1 MRILSASGDWLT
13 RLLSICFTRTTEFT
27 WCQIPLTCQP
37 LQELV
42 IAAPPLAGCTTL
54 ALRSLG
60 LINLHLSRPAPLPVG
75 ATMTVLMRARL
86 QLLLLSV
93 GALLVNILQLLLSR
107 PLALQQLMHFLNRH
121 VPVGATPTASL
132 ALEMTMDLNP

>member
-1 MRILSASGDWLT
+1 
-13 RLLSICFTRTTEFT
+13 
-27 WCQIPLTCQP
+27 
-37 LQELV
+37 V

-60 LINLHLSRPAPLPVG
+60 SINLHLSRPAPLPVG

-93 GALLVNILQLLLSR
+93 GALLVNILQRLLSR
-107 PLALQQLMHFLNRH
+107 PLVLQQLVHVLNRR